1 MSFLFYFFN
10 LLPPCG
16 FYSHISLGLDFG
28 FGLSLRTNYVVPA
41 QHDSPWEHVPPPQ
54 HPHLAAQ
61 ARPEKGVF
69 LSGTKPLEL
78 LPPGDLHGQLNSSES
93 TSPMSAYSSESI
105 HSPGYESGNSPP
117 LSTKEWEYSSR
128 ENSSWSIPSLAPRG
142 RSAGATSPSGA
153 GNFTE
158 TSTNKEGFSETAR
171 SSGSP
176 RYSDTPEQDDPGA
189 AELGTKLVSQGNSIS
204 HRPRPF
210 SRKSKAGNQHTVTP
224 SAAGPEGGFICR
236 FKMGGSAC
244 GRPFKLPSDIRFV

>member
-1 MSFLFYFFN
+1 VSFLFYFFN

-142 RSAGATSPSGA
+142 RSAGATSPS
-153 GNFTE
+153 
-158 TSTNKEGFSETAR
+158 
-171 SSGSP
+171 
-176 RYSDTPEQDDPGA
+176 
-189 AELGTKLVSQGNSIS
+189 QGNSIS